1 MPKQLPATAIKTRFF
16 SYRFIAL
23 ASLLLALVLI
33 SVVAL
38 NRIATHVPEVTF
50 TTITGQKIA
59 LNALRGKPVIVT
71 FWATD
76 CPGCITEIPLLIDL
90 YSQYHQQGLEIIAVA
105 MHYDPP
111 NHVIAMTQDQQLP
124 YPVALDLTGEHAH
137 AFGDVQLIPSTFLI
151 TPDGLIV
158 LKKIGILNPTEI
170 KTLIEP
176 FTLG

>member
-23 ASLLLALVLI
+23 AALLLALVLL

-38 NRIATHVPEVTF
+38 NRLATHVPEVTF

-59 LNALRGKPVIVT
+59 LKALLGKPVIVT

-76 CPGCITEIPLLIDL
+76 CPGCIKEIPLLIDL
-90 YSQYHQQGLEIIAVA
+90 YSQYHAQGLEIIAVA

-151 TPDGLIV
+151 TPDGLIA
-158 LKKIGILNPTEI
+158 LKKTGVFDPAEI
-170 KTLIEP
+170 KTLIKP
-176 FTLG
+176 FTKG

>member
-90 YSQYHQQGLEIIAVA
+90 YSQYHPQGLEIIAVA

>member
-1 MPKQLPATAIKTRFF
+1 MPEQLPATAIKTRFF
-16 SYRFIAL
+16 SYRFIIL
-23 ASLLLALVLI
+23 ATLLLALVLL

-38 NRIATHVPEVTF
+38 NRISTPVPDVTF

-59 LNALRGKPVIVT
+59 LKALRGKPVIVT

-76 CPGCITEIPLLIDL
+76 CPGCIKEIPLLIDL
-90 YSQYHQQGLEIIAVA
+90 YSQYHPQGLEIIAIA

-124 YPVALDLTGEHAH
+124 YPVVLDFTGEHAH

-151 TPDGLIV
+151 TPDGLIA
-158 LKKIGILNPTEI
+158 LKKIGVLDSAEI

>member
-1 MPKQLPATAIKTRFF
+1 MPKQLPAAVIKTRFL

-23 ASLLLALVLI
+23 ATLLLALVLL

-38 NRIATHVPEVTF
+38 NRLSTHAPDVTF
-50 TTITGQKIA
+50 TTITGQKIT
-59 LNALRGKPVIVT
+59 LKALRGKPVIVT

-76 CPGCITEIPLLIDL
+76 CPGCIEEIPLLIDL
-90 YSQYHQQGLEIIAVA
+90 YSQYHTQGLEIIAVA
-105 MHYDPP
+105 MNYDPP

-124 YPVALDLTGEHAH
+124 YPVALDLTGEHAL

-151 TPDGLIV
+151 TPDGLIA
-158 LKKIGILNPTEI
+158 LKKIGVFDPAEI